1 MPAFLPACFKQFFKN
16 FSALTPPFS
25 AQVVVIRNGKGSNVG
40 LARATHRA
48 QEAPAC
54 QASRQ
59 HARRRLSMTSLGVRR
74 PALLLPH
81 QGVGAN
87 AKRATVRRSRQRTFD
102 SRQAADV
109 RCDFPRPHRIHI
121 RPSRD
126 LDLWSPFSLTGPH
139 EHCHD
144 HDSDCTA
151 CLPQHSLSIAS
162 AAFLPIVLSLCHRV
176 SASLRVH

>member
-81 QGVGAN
+81 QGVGPN

-102 SRQAADV
+102 SRQAADQTSSHPHPSIS
-109 RCDFPRPHRIHI
+109 RSRPLVSVLADR
-121 RPSRD
+121 
-126 LDLWSPFSLTGPH
+126 H
-139 EHCHD
+139 EHFHD
-144 HDSDCTA
+144 HGSDCTA